1 VCHLYY
7 IFEVHANRN
16 HIDSTSVNRIRLT
29 IYPLIAGMSSLL
41 DLPEMKVLNL
51 LLNSKGNV
59 RPEPEPDELLAQFE
73 IDKHNFINVDW
84 SQ

>member
-1 VCHLYY
+1 
-7 IFEVHANRN
+7 
-16 HIDSTSVNRIRLT
+16 
-29 IYPLIAGMSSLL
+29 MSSLL